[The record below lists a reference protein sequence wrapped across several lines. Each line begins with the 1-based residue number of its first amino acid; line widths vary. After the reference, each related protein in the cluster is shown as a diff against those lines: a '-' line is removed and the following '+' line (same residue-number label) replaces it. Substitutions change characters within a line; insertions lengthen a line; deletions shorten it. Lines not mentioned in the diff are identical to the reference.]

1 MGWTILETSY
11 SPQGVKSWRRWIVS
25 FSTFRIFKKC
35 ACCIFLYLFYAACE
49 TLGAIVLDL
58 LYLSI
63 LLTPCQNGKEESQ
76 RKGYIVK
83 SLLICCFDL
92 WLSCSKHYTPLFSL
106 SISRARCF
114 FKIWTADIFF
124 CWLDGTFKCYRPC
137 LISLTFVPQTAS
149 EILGPKKLLKSIS
162 SGYQCSFDHLFQLR
176 NLP

>member
-1 MGWTILETSY
+1 MHVAFSFICSMLPVRHWEQLL
-11 SPQGVKSWRRWIVS
+11 WIS
-25 FSTFRIFKKC
+25 
-35 ACCIFLYLFYAACE
+35 CI
-49 TLGAIVLDL
+49 
-58 LYLSI
+58 YLSYW
-63 LLTPCQNGKEESQ
+63 LRVRMAKK

-106 SISRARCF
+106 SISRTRCF